1 MNASSC
7 FKAQNATGDIPIIL
21 IPINEFSSWHQEQV
35 SATKN
40 WLNQNAFKPDA
51 GSWCLLPGENGEIS
65 ACILVYDDL
74 DLWTIAALPS
84 QLPEGVYRVDG
95 VNNENQ
101 LYRLALGWG
110 LGSYQFNRYLS
121 SDQDVVLPRLLI
133 ESSRLRDKL
142 IAQVDS
148 IGLVRDLVNTPA
160 QDMMPQHLSGAAQ
173 ALAVRFGG
181 QFTEILDEE
190 LLEQNYPAIH
200 AVGRASVHRPR
211 LLEILWGDADAPRL
225 TLVGKGV
232 CFDSGGLDLK
242 PASAMRLMKKD
253 MGGAAHALGLAQMIM
268 AHKLPVRL
276 HVLIPAVE
284 NAVSANAFRPGDV
297 LQSRKGLSIE
307 IDNTDAEGR
316 LVLCDALTRAAEASP
331 DLLIDFATLTG
342 AARVALGTEVP
353 AFFTQNNNLAAE
365 LQEYASDWNDMVW
378 RLPLHEAYR
387 IQIKSKIADIVN
399 SSKEPFGGAITA
411 ALFLES
417 FIEADQQ
424 WIHFDL
430 MAWNLRDRPGRP
442 EGGEAMGLLGLF
454 AMIQERYA

>member
-1 MNASSC
+1 MNLSSC
-7 FKAQNATGDIPIIL
+7 FESQSAPGDIPIIL
-21 IPINEFSSWHQEQV
+21 ISCDTYHSWQQEQD
-35 SATKN
+35 SITKN
-40 WLNQNAFKPDA
+40 WLQHNAFKPDA
-51 GSWCLLPGENGEIS
+51 GSWCLLPGQGGEIS
-65 ACILVYDDL
+65 ACILIYDDL
-74 DLWTIAALPS
+74 DLWTIAVLPM
-84 QLPEGVYRVDG
+84 QLPDAVYRVDTPG
-95 VNNENQ
+95 GEDQ

-110 LGSYQFNRYLS
+110 LGSYRFNRYLS
-121 SDQDVVLPRLLI
+121 SDQEQVLPRLLI
-133 ESSRLRDKL
+133 ESDTLRDKV

-160 QDMMPQHLSGAAQ
+160 QDMMPQHLSAASQ
-173 ALAVRFGG
+173 SLAKQFDG

-211 LLEILWGDADAPRL
+211 LLEIIWGEADAPRL

-276 HVLIPAVE
+276 QVLIPAVE
-284 NAVSANAFRPGDV
+284 NAVSANAFRPGDI

-353 AFFTQNNNLAAE
+353 AFFTENNDLATG
-365 LQEYASDWNDMVW
+365 LQEYASGWNDMVW

-387 IQIKSKIADIVN
+387 TQIQSKIADIVN
-399 SSKEPFGGAITA
+399 SAKEPFGGAITA
-411 ALFLES
+411 ALFLRS
-417 FIEADQQ
+417 FVEDDQD

-454 AMIQERYA
+454 ALLQQRYA